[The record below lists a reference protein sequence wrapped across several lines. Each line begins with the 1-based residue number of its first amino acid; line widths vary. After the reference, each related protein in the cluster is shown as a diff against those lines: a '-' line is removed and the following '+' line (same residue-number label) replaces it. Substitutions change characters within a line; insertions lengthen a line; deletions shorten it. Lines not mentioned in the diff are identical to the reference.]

1 MILLHQE
8 EVDLLKTF
16 ILFPCVFPHPEALT
30 PREMVQADS
39 LHEVPLDALKT
50 YIMHCFAG
58 WHALRALGSFGC
70 RIECVQVSGWAAGVD
85 SLRGAV
91 NAGISNRR

>member
-8 EVDLLKTF
+8 EVDLLKTV
-16 ILFPCVFPHPEALT
+16 ILFPRLPPPPPPLT
-30 PREMVQADS
+30 PRETERADS

-58 WHALRALGSFGC
+58 WH
-70 RIECVQVSGWAAGVD
+70 V
-85 SLRGAV
+85 
-91 NAGISNRR
+91 